1 MERLPSKNTYHTDKE
16 IYDMIRPCAR
26 RVAKDD
32 TKNLVKDIHK
42 SMSKYP
48 DDSTVSTQEIIKDF
62 EKIDDFF
69 IYTAINLKKLEMKG
83 SYEKGNLTKIL
94 VDFVPRYTEA
104 VEKEFLSNAEW
115 AIKRAIE
122 WYGEK
127 VK

>member
-1 MERLPSKNTYHTDKE
+1 
-16 IYDMIRPCAR
+16 MIRPCAR